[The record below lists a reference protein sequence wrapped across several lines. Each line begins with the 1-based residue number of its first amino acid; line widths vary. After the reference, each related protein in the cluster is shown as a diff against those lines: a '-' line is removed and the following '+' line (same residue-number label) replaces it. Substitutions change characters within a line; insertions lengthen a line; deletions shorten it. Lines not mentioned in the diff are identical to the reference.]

1 MSSTLPRFARSTVL
15 LATLAAAL
23 PLLPAVTPLAAQAA
37 ASSATTSQPQTSGN
51 EGKRPIGWK
60 ARADGGG
67 DMHGGKDTLSFVQ
80 MTPGFHV
87 TTGPA
92 SIMWSPDSTASGEY
106 TVEGS
111 IFLFPTS
118 GRDQEGYGIFI
129 GGKDLEGAAQ
139 QYTYFLVR
147 NDGKYLIKR
156 RTGSQTSVLK
166 DWTALPAIKLQ
177 SGADAMKNDL
187 RVAVSAQSVVFSVNG
202 AEAVTLPRAQVA
214 PDGIFGLR
222 INHAVNSHV
231 VKVSRG
237 K

>member
-1 MSSTLPRFARSTVL
+1 MRSPRSRAMFARF
-15 LATLAAAL
+15 TLALVAVVL
-23 PLLPAVTPLAAQAA
+23 PLSAAVSPIAAQAA
-37 ASSATTSQPQTSGN
+37 AEKPAQPLAQRSAN

-111 IFLFPTS
+111 IFLFPTN

-129 GGKDLEGAAQ
+129 GGKDLDGATQ
-139 QYTYFLVR
+139 QYTYFLLR
-147 NDGKYLIKR
+147 NDGKFLIKR
-156 RTGSQTSVLK
+156 RNGAQTSVLK

-187 RVAVSAQSVVFSVNG
+187 RVAVGAQSVVFSVNG
-202 AEAVTLPRAQVA
+202 AEAVTLPRSQVA